1 MRPQRSLPSEALRRA
16 LGVWAVLGTLLVVT
30 RSISPTTPSHPLPP
44 STTKRLNEAFQQCFG
59 VDKYVHNEAS
69 QQCFGVDTMYGSSVG
84 RAFVPKTGFEHYTHR
99 GFAFFRPVHRHH
111 TYVICTMTA
120 GLCRLV
126 SWPFLG
132 FPGPSPPQF
141 QC

>member
-1 MRPQRSLPSEALRRA
+1 MFWGRQVRPQRSVSTMFRGPWTGRKNAKLLCWRA
-16 LGVWAVLGTLLVVT
+16 TT
-30 RSISPTTPSHPLPP
+30 RS
-44 STTKRLNEAFQQCFG
+44 CFG

-69 QQCFGVDTMYGSSVG
+69 QQCFGVDIMYGSSVG
-84 RAFVPKTGFEHYTHR
+84 RAFVPKTGFKHYIHR

-126 SWPFLG
+126 PWPFLG
-132 FPGPSPPQF
+132 FPGFRSHF
-141 QC
+141 ASLTCRSHVGHM